1 MQNRIMKISAVLL
14 AGGQSYRMGK
24 EKETLHFHGKPLW
37 EIQLSLLRGLDPEE
51 IFVSARTDPPWR
63 PADVKFVPDDPP
75 SRGPL
80 SGLSAAVRQIRSDH
94 LLALAI
100 DMPFMD
106 TNHLRFLCGEIEPG
120 RGVVPVIGDRA
131 EPLAAIYPVEADV
144 DFVAALSGSNFS
156 LQGLTKRLV
165 KAGKVRVIRVGK
177 QEEHFYRNLNEPADL
192 DFTLS

>member
-1 MQNRIMKISAVLL
+1 MKTSVVLF
-14 AGGQSYRMGK
+14 AGGQSRRMGQDK
-24 EKETLHFHGKPLW
+24 ATLQFRGKPLW
-37 EIQLSLLRGLDPEE
+37 EIQLSWLRGLDPEE

-80 SGLSAAVRQIRSDH
+80 SGLSAAIRQIRSDH
-94 LLALAI
+94 LLAFAI

-120 RGVVPVIGDRA
+120 RGVVPMIGDRA

-144 DFVAALSGSNFS
+144 DFVAALSGSDFS

-192 DFTLS
+192 DVSLS